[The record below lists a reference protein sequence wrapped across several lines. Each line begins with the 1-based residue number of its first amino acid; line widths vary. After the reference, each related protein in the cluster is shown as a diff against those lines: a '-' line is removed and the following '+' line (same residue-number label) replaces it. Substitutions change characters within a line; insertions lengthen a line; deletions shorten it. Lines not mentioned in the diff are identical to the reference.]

1 MRTEVLIRGRTRA
14 RWDFSSGT
22 GGMWRAPSWPEMSNL
37 IAYLD
42 SSDKME

>member
-1 MRTEVLIRGRTRA
+1 MRTEVLIRGRTCP

-22 GGMWRAPSWPEMSNL
+22 GGLWRPALWPEMSNL

-42 SSDKME
+42 SPR